1 MFIPLSVLDTTVPKG
16 SSLGEHFGDSLTKTE
31 IRSLAHCL
39 CSGAE
44 PAIHSPDT
52 GRPPLT
58 HDELRAFVSN
68 FVLPHAANLPP
79 LKQNDRIMVVLPPG
93 PENAVALL
101 ALGNY
106 HSCAPVNG
114 SCTAIELKDDA
125 LRLQA
130 KAIITS
136 KDIGKRLNLESL
148 REELNCQIFYI
159 NGRISGPAGLFDVF
173 MPEDTDVI
181 ISSRPAEAHGLD
193 DISLILHTSGTSGKK
208 KVVRYSLRTL
218 LVGIWCIVHS
228 WDLKPVDIN
237 RTSHLF
243 FWNARICT
251 NASVHIVNMMPLFHV
266 GGIMRNLFAP
276 ILSGGSSI
284 MCIGFDPNAFWSL
297 AVSLKPTW
305 YMVL

>member
-1 MFIPLSVLDTTVPKG
+1 MFIPLSVLDTAVPKG
-16 SSLGEHFGDSLTKTE
+16 SSLGEHLGDCLSKTD
-31 IRSLAHCL
+31 IRSLAQCL

-44 PAIHSPDT
+44 PAIHSPDP

-58 HDELRAFVSN
+58 HDELRAFISN
-68 FVLPHAANLPP
+68 FVLPHAADRPP

-106 HSCAPVNG
+106 HSCAPVNPT
-114 SCTAIELKDDA
+114 CTTIELKNDA

-136 KDIGKRLNLESL
+136 KDIGKRLKLESL
-148 REELNCQIFYI
+148 QEDLNCQIFYI
-159 NGRISGPAGLFDVF
+159 SSRMSGPAGLFEVS
-173 MPEDTDVI
+173 MPEHTDVV
-181 ISSRPAEAHGLD
+181 ISSRPTEAHGLD

-208 KVVRYSLRTL
+208 KVVRYSLQIL
-218 LVGIWCIVHS
+218 LVSTWCIVHS

-243 FWNARICT
+243 FRNA
-251 NASVHIVNMMPLFHV
+251 NMH
-266 GGIMRNLFAP
+266 
-276 ILSGGSSI
+276 
-284 MCIGFDPNAFWSL
+284 
-297 AVSLKPTW
+297 
-305 YMVL
+305 

>member
-16 SSLGEHFGDSLTKTE
+16 SSLGEHLDDCLFKTE
-31 IRSLAHCL
+31 IRSLVQCL

-44 PAIHSPDT
+44 PAIHSPDP

-58 HDELRAFVSN
+58 HDDLHAFVSN
-68 FVLPHAANLPP
+68 FVLPHAADRPP
-79 LKQNDRIMVVLPPG
+79 LKQNDRIMVVLSPG

-106 HSCAPVNG
+106 HSCAPVNA

-125 LRLQA
+125 IRLQA

-173 MPEDTDVI
+173 MPEDTDVV
-181 ISSRPAEAHGLD
+181 ISSRPAETHGLD

-218 LVGIWCIVHS
+218 LVGTWCIAQS
-228 WDLKPVDIN
+228 WDLRPSDIN
-237 RTSHLF
+237 
-243 FWNARICT
+243 CT
-251 NASVHIVNMMPLFHV
+251 
-266 GGIMRNLFAP
+266 
-276 ILSGGSSI
+276 
-284 MCIGFDPNAFWSL
+284 
-297 AVSLKPTW
+297 
-305 YMVL
+305 